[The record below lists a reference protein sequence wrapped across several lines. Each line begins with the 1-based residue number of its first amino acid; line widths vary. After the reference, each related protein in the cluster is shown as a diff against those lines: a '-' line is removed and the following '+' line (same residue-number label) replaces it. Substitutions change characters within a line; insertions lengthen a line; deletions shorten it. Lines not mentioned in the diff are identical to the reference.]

1 MASVKTAMDRN
12 QMNRVLSDLPL
23 SETDAGSDAG
33 RVRPAGRVLPW
44 LPSLTR
50 MQRADHDEALNR
62 MVREPDGAHIGP
74 FRPARPG
81 V

>member
-50 MQRADHDEALNR
+50 M
-62 MVREPDGAHIGP
+62 
-74 FRPARPG
+74 
-81 V
+81 